1 MWVGNRWANCHSNQ
15 SFQVKQRRE
24 GTLLWLHDGERC
36 ACTSVETHESNNHAC
51 AMMIY
56 HQRYYVHHGWTVH
69 LDCDMQRAQLSN
81 SDVGRA
87 KAPHS
92 AIQPTMRST
101 RSRCTCCM
109 RPFLAK
115 QHWCRWC
122 CHVCCHGR
130 SRTGARDRSS
140 GCRSWR
146 CGVHSRRL
154 RVSGFLFTTPSML
167 PCVKLNAQRLATT
180 PKIMQMLPSSPSC
193 PQVWAGRAL
202 AQILRTSLALCIQ
215 RRRCM

>member
-1 MWVGNRWANCHSNQ
+1 MYITAGQC
-15 SFQVKQRRE
+15 
-24 GTLLWLHDGERC
+24 
-36 ACTSVETHESNNHAC
+36 
-51 AMMIY
+51 I
-56 HQRYYVHHGWTVH
+56 WTVTCSAPSCQTPMSGAQRH
-69 LDCDMQRAQLSN
+69 PTVQFNQRCDQLDPVVL
-81 SDVGRA
+81 V
-87 KAPHS
+87 
-92 AIQPTMRST
+92 
-101 RSRCTCCM
+101 
-109 RPFLAK
+109 
-115 QHWCRWC
+115 
-122 CHVCCHGR
+122 VCGR
-130 SRTGARDRSS
+130 SWRNNIGVGGAAMCAVMGDLVRGARDQSS